1 FRTARRRNPAGR
13 AGGEARAMMIDRRLV
28 ARLQAMKPGE
38 RLILPAKYSAEL
50 NVRNL
55 LAAAGA
61 QTWDLVEYIDAQKRS
76 RWIVGRVGP

>member
-1 FRTARRRNPAGR
+1 
-13 AGGEARAMMIDRRLV
+13 MMIDRRLV

-38 RLILPAKYSAEL
+38 RLILPARYSAEM
-50 NVRNL
+50 NVRKL

-61 QTWDLVEYIDAQKRS
+61 QTWDLVQYIDAQKRS

>member
-1 FRTARRRNPAGR
+1 
-13 AGGEARAMMIDRRLV
+13 MMIDRRLV
-28 ARLQAMKPGE
+28 ARLQALKAGE
-38 RLILPAKYSAEL
+38 RLKLPGKYQTEL

-61 QTWDLVEYIDAQKRS
+61 QTWDLVEYIDPQKRS

>member
-1 FRTARRRNPAGR
+1 
-13 AGGEARAMMIDRRLV
+13 MMIDRRLV

-38 RLILPAKYSAEL
+38 RLILPARYSSEI

-61 QTWDLVEYIDAQKRS
+61 QTWDLVQYIDAQKRS

>member
-1 FRTARRRNPAGR
+1 
-13 AGGEARAMMIDRRLV
+13 MMIDRRLV

-38 RLILPAKYSAEL
+38 RLILPARYSAEL

-61 QTWDLVEYIDAQKRS
+61 QTWDLVEIIDAKKRS
-76 RWIVGRVGP
+76 RWMVGRVGP

>member
-1 FRTARRRNPAGR
+1 
-13 AGGEARAMMIDRRLV
+13 MMIDRRLV

-38 RLILPAKYSAEL
+38 RLILPARYSAEL

-61 QTWDLVEYIDAQKRS
+61 QTWDLVQLIDAQKRI
-76 RWIVGRVGP
+76 RWMVGRVP

>member
-1 FRTARRRNPAGR
+1 
-13 AGGEARAMMIDRRLV
+13 MMIDRRLV

-38 RLILPAKYSAEL
+38 RLILPARYSSEI

-61 QTWDLVEYIDAQKRS
+61 QTWDLVEYIDAQKRG

>member
-1 FRTARRRNPAGR
+1 
-13 AGGEARAMMIDRRLV
+13 MMIDRRLV
-28 ARLQAMKPGE
+28 ARLQSLKPGE
-38 RLILPAKYSAEL
+38 RLMLPAKYQTEL

-61 QTWDLVEYIDAQKRS
+61 QTWDLVEVIDAQKRS

>member
-1 FRTARRRNPAGR
+1 
-13 AGGEARAMMIDRRLV
+13 MMIDRRLV

-38 RLILPAKYSAEL
+38 RLILPAKYQSEL

-61 QTWDLVEYIDAQKRS
+61 QTWDLVQLIDAQKRI
-76 RWIVGRVGP
+76 RWMVGRVP

>member
-1 FRTARRRNPAGR
+1 
-13 AGGEARAMMIDRRLV
+13 MMIDRRLV

-38 RLILPAKYSAEL
+38 RLILPAKYSAEM

-61 QTWDLVEYIDAQKRS
+61 QTWDLVQLIDAQKRS
-76 RWIVGRVGP
+76 RWMVGRVP

>member
-1 FRTARRRNPAGR
+1 
-13 AGGEARAMMIDRRLV
+13 MMIDRRLV
-28 ARLQAMKPGE
+28 SRLQAMKPGE
-38 RLILPAKYSAEL
+38 RLILPARYSAEV

-61 QTWDLVEYIDAQKRS
+61 QTWDLVQYIDAQKRS

>member
-1 FRTARRRNPAGR
+1 
-13 AGGEARAMMIDRRLV
+13 MMIDRRLV
-28 ARLQAMKPGE
+28 ARLQALKPGE

-61 QTWDLVEYIDAQKRS
+61 QTWDLVEYIDPQKRS